1 MRTLAEILDAHEALN
16 YDYKLQLKKKQYVID
31 GLKKFIDD
39 KEALDAEI
47 PSDDDEE
54 ESSDEKEL
62 KKGLYSKADALRSGL
77 NNVIKDY
84 EMTTLGTR

>member
-1 MRTLAEILDAHEALN
+1 MRTLAEILDAHEAFN

-47 PSDDDEE
+47 PSDDDEDE
-54 ESSDEKEL
+54 TSDEKEL
-62 KKGLYSKADALRSGL
+62 KKETEEY
-77 NNVIKDY
+77 
-84 EMTTLGTR
+84 TLIMDQWWLCR